1 MRFALIGDHPDGRQF
16 ASSLAAGR
24 HEIAAYC
31 GRLPL
36 ANEFAGIDVNRDLEE
51 ILADPSIEAVIVA
64 SKIDLRAEHLRRV
77 LQSERHALCVHP
89 VARTPDSAYEAAML
103 RGDTGVVLL
112 PLLADALQP
121 YLFALKELA
130 APDAAKLGELRFL
143 VYEMCTP
150 EAVFREPDSAGRSA
164 GLPGWEWL
172 RGLRGEIVDVS
183 AYTEPEDLSDDLP
196 LFIAGRFEK
205 GGIFQSIYYPCAPE
219 ERQVLYW
226 QGTAGRAELQVL
238 SNPDMAAR
246 LRWWIKDQPP
256 GEQTWGSIDRW
267 QPLVKVFETAIEE
280 WRRSPVISP
289 AGSEPDR
296 RTSPAYPSW
305 QDEIRILEIED
316 AVRRSI
322 AHHRTVSLEFP
333 EATEEAGFK
342 GTMTLVGCGLLW
354 GLILLLVMSRWLPWL
369 GWVVIPLLIIF
380 LALQLLRWVVP
391 PSR

>member
-1 MRFALIGDHPDGRQF
+1 MRIALIGDHSEGRQF
-16 ASSLAAGR
+16 ARALVAGG

-31 GRLPL
+31 GRLSL
-36 ANEFAGIDVNRDLEE
+36 VDDFSGIRVTRDIEE
-51 ILADPSIEAVIVA
+51 ILADPGVEAVIVG
-64 SKIDLRAEHLRRV
+64 SKIDVRAEHLRRV

-112 PLLADALQP
+112 PLLVDALQP
-121 YLFALKELA
+121 YLLALKDLTA
-130 APDAAKLGELRFL
+130 KNAPKLGELRFL
-143 VYEMCTP
+143 ITEHCSLETI
-150 EAVFREPDSAGRSA
+150 FKEPDSAGRSA
-164 GLPGWEWL
+164 GLSAWEWL
-172 RGLRGEIVDVS
+172 RELHGEIVDVN
-183 AYTEPEDLSDDLP
+183 AYADGDELSDELP

-205 GGIFQSIYYPCAPE
+205 GGIFQSIYHPRAHL

-226 QGTAGRAELQVL
+226 QGTGGRAELQL
-238 SNPDMAAR
+238 LANCGTAAR

-256 GEQTWGSIDRW
+256 EEQTWDSIDRW
-267 QPLVKVFETAIEE
+267 QPLVKVFNASIEE
-280 WRRSPVISP
+280 WRRRPVISP
-289 AGSEPDR
+289 AGSEPER
-296 RTSPAYPSW
+296 ESSPVYPSW

-316 AVRRSI
+316 AARRSI

-354 GLILLLVMSRWLPWL
+354 VLILLLVLSRWLPWL
-369 GWVVIPLLIIF
+369 GWVVIPLIVVF

-391 PSR
+391 PGR